1 MTIQYNYPMDKSREA
16 SISAWVF
23 VIGILLI
30 FGMIGYAVIS
40 AVQESTRAAQKAIQP
55 VSEVTTG
62 LSTQIAQF
70 LNPTPVVLPSPI
82 TILSEVRSLARLET
96 IQYTV
101 EKVITAE
108 VGQGSFSLLFGD
120 RLLFVAHGVVIAGVD
135 LEKLEP
141 HHLEVRDGILYV
153 QLPEA
158 EVFITSLDNEQSY
171 VYDRT
176 RGALTRGDVN
186 LETAARR
193 VAEQEISRTALDGG
207 VLNIAQ
213 DNAESFMYRLFTN
226 IGYPDVIFLDPFP
239 VDK

>member
-1 MTIQYNYPMDKSREA
+1 MDNKREA
-16 SISAWVF
+16 NIRAWVL
-23 VIGILLI
+23 VIGALLI
-30 FGMIGYAVIS
+30 FSIIGYVIIT
-40 AVQESTRAAQKAIQP
+40 AVQESTRAAQQAIQP
-55 VSEVTTG
+55 VSEVTSG
-62 LSTQIAQF
+62 LGTQISQF
-70 LNPTPVVLPSPI
+70 LNPTPVVLPNPV

-108 VGQGSFSLLFGD
+108 VGQGSFGFLFGD
-120 RLLFVAHGVVIAGVD
+120 RLLFVAHGEVIAGVD

-141 HHLEVRDGILYV
+141 QHLEVRGGVLYV

-158 EVFITSLDNEQSY
+158 EVFIASLDNERSY

-193 VAEQEISRTALDGG
+193 VAEQEISKAALEGD
-207 VLNIAQ
+207 VLGIAQ
-213 DNAESFMYRLFTN
+213 DNAESFLYRLFTN
-226 IGYPDVIFLDPFP
+226 LGYPDVIFLEPFP
-239 VDK
+239 TSE

>member
-1 MTIQYNYPMDKSREA
+1 MDKSREA
-16 SISAWVF
+16 SIRAWVL
-23 VIGILLI
+23 VVGILLI
-30 FGMIGYAVIS
+30 FGTVGFAVIS
-40 AVQESTRAAQKAIQP
+40 AVRESTKAAQQAIQP
-55 VSEVTTG
+55 VSDVTTG

-70 LNPTPVVLPSPI
+70 LNPTPVVLPNPV

-158 EVFITSLDNEQSY
+158 EVFIASLDNEQSY

-193 VAEQEISRTALDGG
+193 AAEQEISRTALDGG
-207 VLNIAQ
+207 VLDIAQ

-226 IGYPDVIFLDPFP
+226 LGYPDVIFLDPFP
-239 VDK
+239 VEE

>member
-1 MTIQYNYPMDKSREA
+1 MNNPREA
-16 SISAWVF
+16 NIRAWVL

-30 FGMIGYAVIS
+30 FSIVGFVIIT
-40 AVQESTRAAQKAIQP
+40 AVQESTRAAQQAIQP
-55 VSEVTTG
+55 VGDVTSG
-62 LSTQIAQF
+62 ISTQIAQF
-70 LNPTPVVLPSPI
+70 LNPTPIVLPNPV

-108 VGQGSFSLLFGD
+108 VGQGSFGFLFGD

-141 HHLEVRDGILYV
+141 QHLEVREGVLYV
-153 QLPEA
+153 QLPQA
-158 EVFITSLDNEQSY
+158 EVFIASLDNERSY

-176 RGALTRGDVN
+176 RGALTRGDIN

-193 VAEQEISRTALDGG
+193 IAEQEIRSAAEEGG
-207 VLNIAQ
+207 VLDMAQ
-213 DNAESFMYRLFTN
+213 DNAESFLYRLFTN
-226 IGYPDVIFLDPFP
+226 IGYPEVIFLEPFP
-239 VDK
+239 AGD

>member
-1 MTIQYNYPMDKSREA
+1 MDKSRDS
-16 SISAWVF
+16 SIRAWVL

-30 FGMIGYAVIS
+30 FGTVGYAVIS
-40 AVQESTRAAQKAIQP
+40 AVRESTRAAQQAIQP
-55 VSEVTTG
+55 VSDVTTG

-70 LNPTPVVLPSPI
+70 LNPTPVVLPNPV

-141 HHLEVRDGILYV
+141 QHLEVRDGILYV

-158 EVFITSLDNEQSY
+158 EVFIASLDNEQSY

-207 VLNIAQ
+207 VLDIAQ

-226 IGYPDVIFLDPFP
+226 LGYLDVIFLDPFP
-239 VDK
+239 VEK

>member
-1 MTIQYNYPMDKSREA
+1 MDKSREA
-16 SISAWVF
+16 SIRAWVL

-30 FGMIGYAVIS
+30 FSVIGYVIVS
-40 AVQESTRAAQKAIQP
+40 AVRESTRAAQQAIQP
-55 VSEVTTG
+55 VSDVTAG

-141 HHLEVRDGILYV
+141 EHLEVRDGVLYV

-158 EVFITSLDNEQSY
+158 EVFIASLDNERSY

-193 VAEQEISRTALDGG
+193 VAEQEISRTALEGG
-207 VLNIAQ
+207 VLDIAQ

-226 IGYPDVIFLDPFP
+226 LGFPDVIFLEPFP
-239 VDK
+239 VEK